1 MKNSIKLF
9 VFATITILGSNTLHA
24 QSNSPFYASVNTSYN
39 YGIGAKEFDNKAAW
53 FSLANGDNVST
64 TLSNLNLG
72 SGFKAGLIVG
82 YDVNPHI
89 AVELGVDYLISNTIQ
104 TKENYNPNYYN
115 NDLKSKMLQLKPTL
129 VLKAGYEKINP
140 YTKIG
145 MVIGNGKITKEEN
158 SKYKDEGNNDVYR
171 NATFEFSGGTPIGFT
186 ASIGS
191 TYKINEKITL
201 FGELNM
207 VNLTYAPQKGKYT
220 KYTENGVDMLP
231 TIPVRSKEYEFTDI
245 IQNGGYS
252 NDQPQ
257 KSFNTPF
264 SFSSIGINIGM
275 QYHF

>member
-53 FSLANGDNVST
+53 FGLANGDNAAT

-72 SGFKAGLIVG
+72 SGFKAGVIVG

-89 AVELGVDYLISNTIQ
+89 AVELGVDYLISNSIQ
-104 TKENYNPNYYN
+104 TKQNYTPHYYY
-115 NDLKSKMLQLKPTL
+115 NDLKFNMLQLKPTL

-158 SKYKDEGNNDVYR
+158 SKYEDEGNNDIYR
-171 NATFEFSGGTPIGFT
+171 NSTFEFSGGKPIGFT

-220 KYTENGVDMLP
+220 KYTENGDDKLP
-231 TIPVRSKEYEFTDI
+231 TMTNSEKEYEFTDTI
-245 IQNGGYS
+245 PIGSTDAN
-252 NDQPQ
+252 QPQ
-257 KSFNTPF
+257 KSFNIPF
-264 SFSSIGINIGM
+264 SFSSLGINIGM